1 MNLDTL
7 TTFFGWALVLNIAF
21 YAFTALALMLFKGL
35 VGNISSRLFA
45 VDEQT
50 ARNESFA
57 YLARYKL
64 FIMAFFL
71 APYVALRLMA

>member
-1 MNLDTL
+1 MTLQTL
-7 TTFFGWALVLNIAF
+7 TTFFGWALLLNIAF

-35 VGNISSRLFA
+35 VGRISSGLFD

-64 FIMAFFL
+64 IIMAFFL
-71 APYVALRLMA
+71 APYIALRLAA

>member
-1 MNLDTL
+1 MNLETL

-21 YAFTALALMLFKGL
+21 YAFTAFALMLFKGL
-35 VGNISSRLFA
+35 VGRLSRGLFD

-64 FIMAFFL
+64 TIIAFFL
-71 APYVALRLMA
+71 APYIALRLTA